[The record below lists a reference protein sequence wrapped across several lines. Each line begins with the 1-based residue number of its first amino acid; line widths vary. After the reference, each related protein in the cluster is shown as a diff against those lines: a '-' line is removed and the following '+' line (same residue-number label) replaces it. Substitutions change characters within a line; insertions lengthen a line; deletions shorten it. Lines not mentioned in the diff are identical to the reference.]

1 MNALVWRIAGFG
13 LFALGM
19 VGIVVP
25 VMPTTV
31 FWILAALCFA
41 RSSPR
46 MYRRIVTWPN
56 VGPTVSLF
64 LEHGAIGRRS
74 KVVAVGGIAT
84 GAGLLWLAH
93 PGRTL
98 LIAAGAIFLGSTLY
112 ILTRPSRPCAIV
124 HLAPPQA
131 GADDPGAANRGSLGG
146 GDGAA

>member
-1 MNALVWRIAGFG
+1 MLWRVTGFG
-13 LFALGM
+13 LFGVGL

-41 RSSPR
+41 KSSPR
-46 MYRRIVTWPN
+46 MYRRIVTWPS

-64 LEHGAIGRRS
+64 LEHGVIGRRS
-74 KVVAVGGIAT
+74 KVVAIGGIVT
-84 GAGLLWLAH
+84 GAVLLWLAH

-98 LIAAGAIFLGSTLY
+98 LFAADVIFLGSVIY
-112 ILTRPSRPCAIV
+112 ILSRPSRPCEIL
-124 HLAPPQA
+124 HLASPRA
-131 GADDPGAANRGSLGG
+131 RANEITASARSARG